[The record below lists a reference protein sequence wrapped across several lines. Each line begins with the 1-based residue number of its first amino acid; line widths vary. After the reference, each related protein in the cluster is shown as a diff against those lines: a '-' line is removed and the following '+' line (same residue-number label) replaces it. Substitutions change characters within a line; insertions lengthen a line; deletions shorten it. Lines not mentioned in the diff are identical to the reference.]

1 MFVTGT
7 RGLHT
12 FKISRS
18 DHRSLGPRNL
28 TRRELT
34 LRIHRSG
41 VSCEPHCYLAF
52 PRVVYMKFYTI
63 LYVKQKTAIIMLKI
77 LGVMGQNLVA
87 RFFCTRDWSIGMD

>member
-1 MFVTGT
+1 MFIAGI
-7 RGLHT
+7 RGIHT

-18 DHRSLGPRNL
+18 DHQILGPRNL

-52 PRVVYMKFYTI
+52 FPR
-63 LYVKQKTAIIMLKI
+63 
-77 LGVMGQNLVA
+77 GVHEVLQFIVCQAKNCDNYAENIRRHGTEFS
-87 RFFCTRDWSIGMD
+87 RPFFLHP